1 MLIRHLP
8 TELKVTIYLSG
19 AQPARARDFAD
30 RLVDEGATHLLSFGY
45 AAGLN
50 PVDKP
55 GTLLIP
61 RSVKGPEGIT
71 YNTDGDWLAEAAAL
85 LHEFYPLAGNHLGVD
100 EPIVE
105 IDQKATVFLRSRGAS
120 GVDMESHWLAAVA
133 TRRQLP
139 FLAVRVI
146 LDAADQSLPPAA
158 MACVRTDGSISMAGL
173 AGSLALR
180 PTQLAALSRLAGAQ
194 RKAASSLLGCCR
206 RGGPAGFGVR

>member
-1 MLIRHLP
+1 MTEATLP
-8 TELKVTIYLSG
+8 EIKT
-19 AQPARARDFAD
+19 
-30 RLVDEGATHLLSFGY
+30 LVEPESAVLEF
-45 AAGLN
+45 N
-50 PVDKP
+50 C
-55 GTLLIP
+55 
-61 RSVKGPEGIT
+61 VKETAVVP
-71 YNTDGDWLAEAAAL
+71 
-85 LHEFYPLAGNHLGVD
+85 
-100 EPIVE
+100 
-105 IDQKATVFLRSRGAS
+105 TVP
-120 GVDMESHWLAAVA
+120 ESHWLAAVA